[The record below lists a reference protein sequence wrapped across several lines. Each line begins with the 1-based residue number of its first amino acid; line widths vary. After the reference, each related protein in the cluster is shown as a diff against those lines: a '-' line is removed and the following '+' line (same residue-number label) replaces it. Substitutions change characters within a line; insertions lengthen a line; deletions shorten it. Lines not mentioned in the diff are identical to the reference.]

1 MRKTWRQESRLDGRI
16 VLPATLYGGG
26 TGQRAANEVTALHG
40 LVILSTGLS
49 MEQAS

>member
-1 MRKTWRQESRLDGRI
+1 MRKRGEGGRLHVRI
-16 VLPATLYGGG
+16 VLPATFYGGG
-26 TGQRAANEVTALHG
+26 TVRRAANEVTALHR